1 MATKRKQMDHE
12 YQMIPV
18 SPHPTTTEKINAPTS
33 RVVSWT
39 TILDEGGSLVRM
51 AKDFVPDPR
60 GEVFRTLLE
69 EEIRWTQETVSFY
82 GKTYTPS
89 RRTAA
94 YGDPGTK
101 YKYSGTVKIPD
112 HWTPNLQK
120 IKEMVETATG
130 QDYNFV
136 LCNLYPDGDASIGY
150 HCDDETDIFPG
161 STIASISLG
170 AERDFLLKK
179 KDEKDR
185 PPIKVSLPSGSL
197 LTMEGSTQK
206 NWKHSVPVRK
216 GIRYPRINL
225 TFRRVKEVTVPE

>member
-1 MATKRKQMDHE
+1 
-12 YQMIPV
+12 MIPV
-18 SPHPTTTEKINAPTS
+18 FPYPTTTKKINAPTT
-33 RVVSWT
+33 RAVSWT

-51 AKDFVPDPR
+51 AKDFVPDP
-60 GEVFRTLLE
+60 GEAFRTLD
-69 EEIRWTQETVSFY
+69 EEIRWNQETVSFY

-89 RRTAA
+89 RRTAS

-101 YKYSGTVKIPD
+101 YKYSGTEKNPD
-112 HWTPNLQK
+112 RWTPNLLK

-130 QDYNFV
+130 REYNFV
-136 LCNLYPDGDASIGY
+136 LCNLYPDGNSYIGY
-150 HCDDETDIFPG
+150 HCDNEKDIVPG

-197 LTMEGSTQK
+197 LTMEGSTQE
-206 NWKHSVPVRK
+206 NWKHSVPARKKVRGK
-216 GIRYPRINL
+216 RINL
-225 TFRRVKEVTVPE
+225 TFRRVDKVIVLEQRD